1 MERVPEPELMDG
13 HEQAFAY
20 ANADFSEP
28 HNRFVEM
35 FKERFP
41 ALCGK
46 SLKVLDIGCGAAD
59 VMIRF
64 ARALPHTTITGI
76 DGAEAMLSLG
86 RQAIAQAGLEGRVS
100 VQRKFLPRDAL
111 PPGPFDVV
119 ISNAFLH
126 HLWNPAVLWTAVKAS
141 GKTNTVVFVV
151 DLFRPPSI
159 ETAQEIVDRK
169 ASNEPEILR
178 RDFFNSLCAAF
189 RVDEVRAQLKQA
201 KLDALQAAEVSDR
214 HLAVWGV
221 LKNG

>member
-13 HEQAFAY
+13 DEQAFAY

-41 ALCGK
+41 ELCGK
-46 SLKVLDIGCGAAD
+46 PLKVLDIGCGAAD
-59 VMIRF
+59 VLIRF
-64 ARALPHTTITGI
+64 AQALPHTIVTGI
-76 DGAEAMLSLG
+76 DGAEAMLRLG
-86 RQAIAQAGLEGRVS
+86 RQAIAQAGLNGRVNLQS
-100 VQRKFLPRDAL
+100 KFLPRDPL

-126 HLWNPAVLWTAVKAS
+126 HLWDPAVLWAAVKAS
-141 GKTNTVVFVV
+141 GKNGTAVFVV
-151 DLFRPPSI
+151 DLFRPSST
-159 ETAQEIVDRK
+159 EAAREIVDLR
-169 ASNEPEILR
+169 ASSEPDILQ

-189 RVDEVRAQLKQA
+189 RMDEVRSQLMQA
-201 KLDALQAAEVSDR
+201 KLDALQVAEVSDR

-221 LKNG
+221 LKKD

>member
-1 MERVPEPELMDG
+1 MERVPEPQLMDG
-13 HEQAFAY
+13 EEQAFAY
-20 ANADFSEP
+20 ANADFAEP

-41 ALCGK
+41 AHCAR

-59 VMIRF
+59 VTIRF
-64 ARALPHTTITGI
+64 ARALPRTTITGI
-76 DGAEAMLSLG
+76 DGAEAMLRLG
-86 RQAIAQAGLEGRVS
+86 RQAIVQAGLEGRVN
-100 VQRKFLPRDAL
+100 VERKFLPHDAL

-126 HLWNPAVLWTAVKAS
+126 HLWNPAVLWSAVKAS
-141 GKTNTVVFVV
+141 GKSSTVVFVI

-159 ETAQEIVDRK
+159 EAAQEIVDLT
-169 ASNEPEILR
+169 ASSEPAVLR

-189 RVDEVRAQLKQA
+189 RTDEVRAQLVQA
-201 KLDALQAAEVSDR
+201 KLDALQVAEVSDR

-221 LKNG
+221 LKDG